1 VTALDLEKGQALV
14 HPTQADYYTQP
25 REVSDVR
32 IVRSAQHRVMHS
44 TLAYWGSVRVTRQ
57 VVGFRRVRQYSEVT
71 LNDQAL
77 DMPALT
83 FETKALWWDVPAAW
97 GARVGRRGWD
107 FMGGL
112 HALEHATIALLP
124 MFAMCDRWDIGGLST
139 AAHPDTGQPQVF
151 VYDGH
156 PGGVG
161 ISEQGFALL
170 DDLWRATLEMIK
182 SCACDDGCPS
192 CIQSPKCGNNNYPL
206 DKRAAV
212 WILESLL
219 PKGGLWAR

>member
-1 VTALDLEKGQALV
+1 
-14 HPTQADYYTQP
+14 
-25 REVSDVR
+25 
-32 IVRSAQHRVMHS
+32 MHS

-57 VVGFRRVRQYSEVT
+57 VVGFRRVRQYSEVA

-83 FETKALWWDVPAAW
+83 FETKALWWDVPAEW
-97 GARVGRRGWD
+97 GARVGRRGGD
-107 FMGGL
+107 LLGGL

-151 VYDGH
+151 IYDGH

-192 CIQSPKCGNNNYPL
+192 CIVSPKCGNNNYPL

-219 PKGGLWAR
+219 PKGGLWPR